1 MVETKKNKKDKK
13 GFMDK
18 IKLEAYY
25 QKQHDKMKKQKPT
38 KYEERPTVNHNE
50 KTPTD
55 TLTEFKVKY

>member
-25 QKQHDKMKKQKPT
+25 QKQHNKMKKQKPT
-38 KYEERPTVNHNE
+38 RYEERPTVNYNE
-50 KTPTD
+50 KTPVD

>member
-1 MVETKKNKKDKK
+1 MVETKKDNVYKK
-13 GFMDK
+13 GFIK

-38 KYEERPTVNHNE
+38 RYEERPTVNHNE
-50 KTPTD
+50 KTPVD